1 MSESNAGYS
10 QARQAARDL
19 LQGERSSGSFTV
31 GKTTVILS
39 KGRSLA
45 SEPEELEP
53 YPQVDLPPA
62 DDYGTW
68 LK

>member
-1 MSESNAGYS
+1 MSQSNTGYLE
-10 QARQAARDL
+10 ARTAARDL
-19 LQGERSSGSFTV
+19 LQGDQASGSFTV

-39 KGRSLA
+39 KVRVIQ

>member
-1 MSESNAGYS
+1 MSESNTGYL
-10 QARQAARDL
+10 AARSAAREL
-19 LQGERSSGSFTV
+19 LQGEQSSGSFTV

-39 KGRSLA
+39 KVRVIT

-53 YPQVDLPPA
+53 YPKVDLPPA